1 MLVISALSTILV
13 REPSA
18 VLAAVCSRALLLN
31 SFSLRFLCF
40 SRLRSEWDLLP
51 IFSMAQAYRGR
62 APFTDSNYPL
72 PHSVVASMDNR
83 SVEDGRTSSLAL
95 SKGEQEP
102 LRKADIF
109 KRITKQSSTITPSS
123 QDGVAESSVTESHA
137 TSSIPPAEIVE
148 PPMPSSASIFKKLVP
163 PSVTSICAPKDNE
176 AAKALPQPT
185 ALAPVVHR
193 KPLLSPSQETRTHYY
208 ITIHL
213 IRHYPVGIYS
223 KYNKSVTIQLLNSP
237 PRKFHNPVLAQQ
249 TSQGEHEQ
257 TTNLQVTEALQD
269 IAEDLLVS
277 PIQRT
282 EHLEDD
288 TSVQRNRVA
297 SQHFEDNLSDII

>member
-1 MLVISALSTILV
+1 
-13 REPSA
+13 
-18 VLAAVCSRALLLN
+18 
-31 SFSLRFLCF
+31 
-40 SRLRSEWDLLP
+40 
-51 IFSMAQAYRGR
+51 MAQACRGR

-72 PHSVVASMDNR
+72 PHSVVASMDSK
-83 SVEDGRTSSLAL
+83 SVEDGRTSSLVL

-109 KRITKQSSTITPSS
+109 KRITKQSSTVAPSS
-123 QDGVAESSVTESHA
+123 QDGAAESSVTESYA
-137 TSSIPPAEIVE
+137 ISSIPPAEIIE
-148 PPMPSSASIFKKLVP
+148 PPTPSSASIFKKLVP

-193 KPLLSPSQETRTHYY
+193 KPLF
-208 ITIHL
+208 ITPPKKLAPTTIL
-213 IRHYPVGIYS
+213 RSISLDTIPLGPIAS
-223 KYNKSVTIQLLNSP
+223 TTKGVTIQLLNSP

-277 PIQRT
+277 PIQHT
-282 EHLEDD
+282 EHFEDD
-288 TSVQRNRVA
+288 TSVHRNRVA
-297 SQHFEDNLSDII
+297 FRPFDDNLSDII